1 MTKFGYIDLMTEYD
15 QIPMYM
21 YLYPFTIG
29 LFRKLMV
36 HKYNLSYLTAIARS
50 ARVYVCACVRL

>member
-21 YLYPFTIG
+21 YLYTFYHRTVSQTDGTQI
-29 LFRKLMV
+29 
-36 HKYNLSYLTAIARS
+36 
-50 ARVYVCACVRL
+50 